1 MINTNFFEGTAKKPG
16 KQPFSKLARFLRSMG
31 QARANGQND
40 NQGSGIQTM
49 TYQGTNYRT
58 AFAAVACSIVFS
70 AIFMLSSVGP
80 AIA

>member
-1 MINTNFFEGTAKKPG
+1 
-16 KQPFSKLARFLRSMG
+16 
-31 QARANGQND
+31 
-40 NQGSGIQTM
+40 M